1 MENAIRDIFLI
12 TKNKFP
18 AEEVMEQE
26 MICLNKV
33 LLNIENPEVYCLSHE
48 YVNRNAITQ
57 NKNLILKASY
67 QKELNAFCFLINKN

>member
-12 TKNKFP
+12 VKNKFP

-26 MICLNKV
+26 MNSLNRILINV
-33 LLNIENPEVYCLSHE
+33 ENPDVYCLSHE

-57 NKNLILKASY
+57 NKTLILKASY